1 MYSETPKDLKRTDKR
16 REKLR
21 ISEEQNSSKQS
32 KKYIAGKMYSW
43 IFNIRNNTKK
53 INLNAI
59 VKKKTNLKKLDS
71 YEDKFQCIFSKSFL
85 IQSFNFKK

>member
-1 MYSETPKDLKRTDKR
+1 
-16 REKLR
+16 
-21 ISEEQNSSKQS
+21 
-32 KKYIAGKMYSW
+32 MYSW